1 MDTENLD
8 SIAVAFEDVLS
19 VLLFFNQ
26 DKLNWLPYRRW
37 LNHVMQPESP
47 LSNGK
52 LDEEPYDFEYYG
64 RSTVMILMVLLHWT
78 IIS

>member
-1 MDTENLD
+1 M
-8 SIAVAFEDVLS
+8 
-19 VLLFFNQ
+19 
-26 DKLNWLPYRRW
+26 
-37 LNHVMQPESP
+37 MQPESP

-64 RSTVMILMVLLHWT
+64 RSTVMILMVQLYWT